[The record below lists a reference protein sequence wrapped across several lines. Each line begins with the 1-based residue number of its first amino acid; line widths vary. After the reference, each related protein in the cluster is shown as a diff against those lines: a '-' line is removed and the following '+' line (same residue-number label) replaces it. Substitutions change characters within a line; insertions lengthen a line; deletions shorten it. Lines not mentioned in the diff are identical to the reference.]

1 MKHKKYYHGFTIV
14 ELLIVIVVIAILASL
29 SIAAYTGVQKKAR
42 NTARI
47 QELVQWQ
54 RLFELYKAEHG
65 VYPSAIDTGNACLGT
80 GFPNGASGKARCRD
94 YSGGNSYYEEDN
106 ADLMTALRTV
116 GSLPSG
122 DRTAPG
128 GTTGA
133 VGPYVTGDTSR
144 ILLVAVIDGD
154 SLSNCQKPTTGLWT
168 NGSNTVLCFI
178 SLPR

>member
-1 MKHKKYYHGFTIV
+1 MKHKKYYGFTIV
-14 ELLIVIVVIAILASL
+14 ELLIVIVVIGVLASL
-29 SIAAYTGVQKKAR
+29 SVATYSGVQKKAR
-42 NTARI
+42 NTARV

-65 VYPSAIDTGNACLGT
+65 TYPSAIDTGNACLGT

-94 YSGGNSYYEEDN
+94 YSGENSYYEEDN
-106 ADLMTALRTV
+106 ANLMTELRTV

-122 DRTAPG
+122 DRTVPG

-133 VGPYVTGDTSR
+133 VGPYVSGEDIR
-144 ILLVAVIDGD
+144 ILLVTAIGGN
-154 SLSNCQKPTTGLWT
+154 SLSDCQKPTTGLWT

-178 SLPR
+178 SLRR